1 MLLKPSVLEERG
13 ISVTDQPAD
22 GDYMDVDQVEL
33 STIDR
38 RLIEKALATPSF
50 KEVYAYAGPERFYA
64 DPDRTSGASMQM
76 LYSDDLKQALI
87 LYLDPGLSDVV
98 IGSVA
103 LTVSAAS
110 WVVAKDRVGGDDIS
124 ASSMG
129 LLPLYAVAAAF
140 TFAMVAFNRTF
151 TPPPPITPAPK

>member
-1 MLLKPSVLEERG
+1 LLLKPSVLEERG
-13 ISVTDQPAD
+13 ISAISQPAD

-38 RLIEKALATPSF
+38 RLIEKALATPDF
-50 KEVYAYAGPERFYA
+50 KEVYAYSGPERFYA

-103 LTVSAAS
+103 ADDPAEALHEWSIQFHARGASTVIGAD
-110 WVVAKDRVGGDDIS
+110 VPPDFRK
-124 ASSMG
+124 
-129 LLPLYAVAAAF
+129 
-140 TFAMVAFNRTF
+140 TNR
-151 TPPPPITPAPK
+151 